1 MELKR
6 KDIDIYQYIFPTFGS
21 RTLIFNGNSAIM
33 QYWGEQ
39 KCKNCYDCAFR
50 SPMFDLLSEEE
61 LHIISDNKFEIKF
74 RKGEILRK
82 QGTHLSH
89 VISVNSGLAKLY
101 IEGYN
106 GRNLI
111 LRIIKSGNFI
121 GGPGMYYDQRHHYS
135 VIALVDL
142 SACFIDMKVFKEV
155 INTNPAFAAEF
166 MKEFS
171 KNMLQTYDRLVSL
184 AQKNTP
190 GRMAEA
196 LLYLADDIFGSDQF
210 DPLITK
216 SDLADLTGMA
226 RDSAVK
232 ILREFKD
239 DDLVSLEKGIEIIN
253 RPALQK
259 ISEFG

>member
-1 MELKR
+1 M
-6 KDIDIYQYIFPTFGS
+6 
-21 RTLIFNGNSAIM
+21 LIFNRLDFTM
-33 QYWGEQ
+33 QYWQENS
-39 KCKNCYDCAFR
+39 CKNCFDCAFR
-50 SPMFDLLSEEE
+50 SPMFDFLNKEE
-61 LHIISDNKFEIKF
+61 LKIISENKFEIRF
-74 RKGEILRK
+74 RKGEIIRK

-111 LRIIKSGNFI
+111 LRIIKSRNFI

-142 SACFIDMKVFKEV
+142 SACFIDMKIFKQI
-155 INTNPAFAAEF
+155 INTNPAFAGAF

-184 AQKNTP
+184 TQKNTP

-196 LLYLADDIFGSDQF
+196 LLYLANDIFEDDRF

-216 SDLADLTGMA
+216 TDLAELTGMA
-226 RDSAVK
+226 KDSAVK
-232 ILREFKD
+232 ILREFREDNLIKLD
-239 DDLVSLEKGIEIIN
+239 KGIEILN

>member
-1 MELKR
+1 M
-6 KDIDIYQYIFPTFGS
+6 P
-21 RTLIFNGNSAIM
+21 IFNGLDFTM
-33 QYWGEQ
+33 QYWQENN
-39 KCKNCYDCAFR
+39 CKNCYDCALR
-50 SPMFDLLSEEE
+50 SPMFDFLNREE
-61 LHIISDNKFEIKF
+61 LKIISENKFEIKF
-74 RKGEILRK
+74 RKGEIIRK

-111 LRIIKSGNFI
+111 LRIIKSRNFI

-142 SACFIDMKVFKEV
+142 SACFIDMKIFKEI
-155 INTNPAFAAEF
+155 INTNPAFAGEF

-184 AQKNTP
+184 TQKNTP

-196 LLYLADDIFGSDQF
+196 LLYLANDIFENDRF

-216 SDLADLTGMA
+216 TDLAELTGMA
-226 RDSAVK
+226 KDSAVK
-232 ILREFKD
+232 ILREFREDNLIKLD
-239 DDLVSLEKGIEIIN
+239 KAIEILN

>member
-1 MELKR
+1 MFDFLNKEELK
-6 KDIDIYQYIFPTFGS
+6 
-21 RTLIFNGNSAIM
+21 
-33 QYWGEQ
+33 
-39 KCKNCYDCAFR
+39 
-50 SPMFDLLSEEE
+50 
-61 LHIISDNKFEIKF
+61 IISENKFEIRF
-74 RKGEILRK
+74 RKGEIIRK

-111 LRIIKSGNFI
+111 LRIIKSRNFI

-142 SACFIDMKVFKEV
+142 SACFIDMKIFKQI
-155 INTNPAFAAEF
+155 INTNPAFAGAF

-184 AQKNTP
+184 TQKNTP

-196 LLYLADDIFGSDQF
+196 LLYLANDIFEDDRF

-216 SDLADLTGMA
+216 TDLAELTGMA
-226 RDSAVK
+226 KDSAVK
-232 ILREFKD
+232 ILREFREDNLIKLD
-239 DDLVSLEKGIEIIN
+239 KGIEILN

>member
-1 MELKR
+1 
-6 KDIDIYQYIFPTFGS
+6 
-21 RTLIFNGNSAIM
+21 M
-33 QYWGEQ
+33 QYWIENE
-39 KCKNCYDCAFR
+39 CKSCFDCAMR
-50 SPMFDLLSEEE
+50 SPMFEFLSKKELDL
-61 LHIISDNKFEIKF
+61 ISSNKFEIKF
-74 RKGEILRK
+74 RKGEIIRK

-111 LRIIKSGNFI
+111 LRIIKSRNFI

-142 SACFIDMKVFKEV
+142 SACFIDMNIFKQI
-155 INTNPAFAAEF
+155 INTNPEFAGQF

-184 AQKNTP
+184 TQKNTP

-196 LLYLADDIFGSDQF
+196 LLYLANDIFESDRF
-210 DPLITK
+210 DPHITK

-232 ILREFKD
+232 ILRDFKED
-239 DDLVSLEKGIEIIN
+239 NLIKLEKGIEILN
-253 RPALQK
+253 RTALLK

>member
-1 MELKR
+1 M
-6 KDIDIYQYIFPTFGS
+6 
-21 RTLIFNGNSAIM
+21 LIFNGLDFTM
-33 QYWGEQ
+33 QYWQENN
-39 KCKNCYDCAFR
+39 CKNCFDCALR
-50 SPMFDLLSEEE
+50 SPMFDFLDKEE
-61 LHIISDNKFEIKF
+61 LKIISENKFEIKF
-74 RKGEILRK
+74 RKGEIIRK

-111 LRIIKSGNFI
+111 LRIIKSRNFI
-121 GGPGMYYDQRHHYS
+121 GGPGMYFDQRHHYS

-142 SACFIDMKVFKEV
+142 SACFIDMKIFKQI
-155 INTNPAFAAEF
+155 INTNPAFAGEF

-184 AQKNTP
+184 TQKNTP

-196 LLYLADDIFGSDQF
+196 LLYLANDIFENDRF

-216 SDLADLTGMA
+216 TDLAELTGMA
-226 RDSAVK
+226 KDSAVK
-232 ILREFKD
+232 ILREFRED
-239 DDLVSLEKGIEIIN
+239 NLITLDKGIEILN